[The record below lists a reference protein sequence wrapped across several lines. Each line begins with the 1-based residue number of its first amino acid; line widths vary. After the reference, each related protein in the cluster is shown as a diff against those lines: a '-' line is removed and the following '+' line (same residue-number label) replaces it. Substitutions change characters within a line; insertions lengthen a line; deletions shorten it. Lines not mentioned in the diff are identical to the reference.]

1 MLTQVGA
8 QFGLDANTAADL
20 IQEDLPERNCGHMLV
35 MKVRTDHTLFDLASN
50 FVAVVE
56 LSHVQLSA
64 PFNSFLSSS
73 SSFISLNYNN
83 DTMHAYKCDFSMVL
97 SVYLCV

>member
-20 IQEDLPERNCGHMLV
+20 IQEDLPERSFGHMLV

-64 PFNSFLSSS
+64 SFKIFFHHHHNSFYL
-73 SSFISLNYNN
+73 FINN
-83 DTMHAYKCDFSMVL
+83 NTTHIYKCDF
-97 SVYLCV
+97 